1 MVIYTLHKLYARY
14 VLTSHTQILGYS

>member
-1 MVIYTLHKLYARY
+1 MVIYTLYKLYARY